1 MKRNYKKAFLNRYW
15 FHEIFSNF
23 LFSFLQVWFKGLYSK
38 VTFERD
44 IVGSKLVSFSAR
56 KMQGIR
62 VIKVPTTRS
71 AKVTKI
77 LMTSK
82 SVEKYVFQLNG
93 ISTLQAK
100 IRTTTT
106 LLSKM
111 TLILAPIFWVVFPI
125 RRFLHE
131 KQFSMQINESI
142 YYLLP

>member
-1 MKRNYKKAFLNRYW
+1 
-15 FHEIFSNF
+15 
-23 LFSFLQVWFKGLYSK
+23 
-38 VTFERD
+38 
-44 IVGSKLVSFSAR
+44 
-56 KMQGIR
+56 MQGIR
-62 VIKVPTTRS
+62 VIKVPTTRRS

-100 IRTTTT
+100 IRMTTT

-111 TLILAPIFWVVFPI
+111 TLILAPFFWVVFPI

-131 KQFSMQINESI
+131 N
-142 YYLLP
+142 

>member
-1 MKRNYKKAFLNRYW
+1 MISRNFFKYFEFL
-15 FHEIFSNF
+15 
-23 LFSFLQVWFKGLYSK
+23 FLQVWFEGLYSK

-62 VIKVPTTRS
+62 VIKVPTTRRS

-111 TLILAPIFWVVFPI
+111 TLILAPFFWVVFPI